1 MASRRVKAQ
10 IGVLLAGAVILG
22 AVFVQSHPDFVAH
35 PPRSSREACG
45 LFFDPANCQ
54 AAATF
59 AAINA
64 KQPIRQIVLPSI
76 PDPARTPGAINPAIN
91 QDNIAATICKGDYQ
105 AEKSPPPSWKAA
117 ATRRLVES
125 LYPSENPDDFSLDY
139 LVPIS
144 LGGAVADP
152 RNLWLQT
159 WTGPDRELKNHLEM
173 LLTKMVC
180 NGQIALAVAQQR
192 IAGDW
197 RDTYQRAMTPKNL
210 AQYQMPL
217 KWAVSPEQ
225 FPPFTSPNVRPIEGE
240 RAQVAGEPLILQA
253 ELVDPEPYE
262 VPAIPTEPL
271 YPQQ

>member
-1 MASRRVKAQ
+1 MKAQ

-22 AVFVQSHPDFVAH
+22 AVFVQSHPDFIEN

-45 LFFDPANCQ
+45 QFFDPVKCQ

-64 KQPIRQIVLPSI
+64 KQPLRQIVVPSL
-76 PDPARTPGAINPAIN
+76 PDPTRTPGAINPAIR
-91 QDNIAATICKGDYQ
+91 QDNIAATICKDEYQ

-117 ATRRLVES
+117 ATRRLVQN
-125 LYPSENPDDFSLDY
+125 LYPGENPDDFSLDH

-159 WTGPDRELKNHLEM
+159 WTGPDRELKDRLET

-180 NGQIALAVAQQR
+180 NGQIPLSTAQQR

-197 RDTYQRAMTPKNL
+197 RDTYQRAMTLQNL
-210 AQYQMPL
+210 GQYKLPL

-225 FPPFTSPNVRPIEGE
+225 ISPFTSPNVVQIEGQ
-240 RAQVAGEPLILQA
+240 RAQDVEGPLTLQA
-253 ELVDPEPYE
+253 ELVEPEAYE
-262 VPAIPTEPL
+262 VPAIPMDPP